1 MVERGR
7 GGSRL
12 KVYVVLW
19 KERERNTKEIG
30 SLISRGVLFCFDRN
44 MRAVRKSVLE
54 FRINIGLKMKLDQAA
69 RWFSVP
75 VYFKWLTC
83 LYST

>member
-1 MVERGR
+1 MEGENTK
-7 GGSRL
+7 L
-12 KVYVVLW
+12 
-19 KERERNTKEIG
+19 ERNRKFN
-30 SLISRGVLFCFDRN
+30 LAGVPFCFDRN